1 MAATSRD
8 SGEKRTNSPG
18 HPCFTARGVRRGA
31 LEIAPLAMF
40 VMPFGIA
47 FGGAAAAKAVPA
59 SIAMLMSGSMFAG
72 AAQFAVLDLWRD
84 PLPLA
89 MLTLT
94 VLAVNA
100 RHILLGAALAP
111 WFLRVPLARRL
122 SALLFLSDPN
132 FAQAMA
138 ARERGELDAGI
149 LFGSGLAMW
158 FVWLA
163 GTAIGAYGGAYLGDL
178 ARFGFDAVMVSYFAA
193 VVLGQWKSTRDLVP
207 WIAAAAA
214 ALLGSRL
221 LPPGWHII
229 VGALAGGVAGAW
241 RLGR

>member
-1 MAATSRD
+1 MAATSSD
-8 SGEKRTNSPG
+8 TGEEKTKPPG

-31 LEIAPLAMF
+31 LAIAPLAMF

-72 AAQFAVLDLWRD
+72 AAQFAALDLWRD

-89 MLTLT
+89 MLALT
-94 VLAVNA
+94 VWPSTRATSCSA
-100 RHILLGAALAP
+100 RRWRPGSCACRWRDDCRPCCFSAIPISRKPWRRASAASRCRHP
-111 WFLRVPLARRL
+111 LRQRPRHVVRLAR
-122 SALLFLSDPN
+122 
-132 FAQAMA
+132 
-138 ARERGELDAGI
+138 
-149 LFGSGLAMW
+149 
-158 FVWLA
+158 

-241 RLGR
+241 RHGR

>member
-1 MAATSRD
+1 
-8 SGEKRTNSPG
+8 
-18 HPCFTARGVRRGA
+18 
-31 LEIAPLAMF
+31 
-40 VMPFGIA
+40 MPFGIA

-59 SIAMLMSGSMFAG
+59 SIAMLMSAGMFAG
-72 AAQFAVLDLWRD
+72 ASQFAALDLWRQ

-89 MLTLT
+89 MLALT

-122 SALLFLSDPN
+122 AALLFLSDPN

-138 ARERGELDAGI
+138 AHERGELDVGI

-158 FVWLA
+158 LVWLA
-163 GTAIGAYGGAYLGDL
+163 GTAIGAYSGAFLGNP

-193 VVLGQWKSTRDLVP
+193 VVLGQWKGAGDLVP
-207 WIAAAAA
+207 WVAAGAV
-214 ALLGSRL
+214 ALLGSWL

-241 RLGR
+241 RHGR